1 VEGTGSVV
9 WPHYSYW
16 TLGYMLT
23 YRGAW
28 KLVQQNPLS
37 KLLPVDEYLPI
48 MFNKHP
54 EYDCVLFA
62 LPRVGPWNCV
72 NRPIPFPSQMSTK
85 LTELGF
91 GFCSA
96 SPERNA

>member
-1 VEGTGSVV
+1 VQGSSSLV
-9 WPHYSYW
+9 WPDYTYW

-37 KLLPVDEYLPI
+37 KLLPVDEYLPV

-54 EYDCVLFA
+54 EYVTPSVSPLG
-62 LPRVGPWNCV
+62 PRAGSGVERIDPLHFLAGLV
-72 NRPIPFPSQMSTK
+72 
-85 LTELGF
+85 
-91 GFCSA
+91 CSVA
-96 SPERNA
+96 

>member
-1 VEGTGSVV
+1 
-9 WPHYSYW
+9 
-16 TLGYMLT
+16 MLT

-54 EYDCVLFA
+54 EYDRVLFSLSFCIYA
-62 LPRVGPWNCV
+62 VYISKV
-72 NRPIPFPSQMSTK
+72 NAVHADYT
-85 LTELGF
+85 GV
-91 GFCSA
+91 
-96 SPERNA
+96 